1 MRRLLRIAIF
11 LLAPLAWSQ
20 APPSVTKPDTTKHT
34 VTFVTVA
41 PGVKLEVLDFGG
53 AGRPMIFLSALGPDA
68 HEWDKFAPK
77 FTDRFHVYALSRR
90 GFGASDVPPPTNEN
104 YDSDRLGDDVLAV
117 MDQLK
122 LEKPVLV
129 GWSVGDA
136 ELSSVGSRFP
146 QRVTALVYLD
156 AAYPY
161 AFYNEA
167 AGEPLADRAE
177 LRRLLTEASHS
188 RPIPLELERQLLASV
203 QAVEK
208 QLADE
213 VAMRQKNSDS
223 GDGPPPM
230 PPQMIA
236 IMTNVRKYTK
246 IDVPILAIF
255 AVPVDLSYIKDPV
268 EREKVA
274 RGDTAFRMRQMEA
287 VQAGLPKAKVV
298 AIAGAGHDV
307 FATNEA
313 EVLRVMREFLDPL
326 VSL

>member
-1 MRRLLRIAIF
+1 MRWIAGF
-11 LLAPLAWSQ
+11 LFAPLSWAQ
-20 APPSVTKPDTTKHT
+20 APPSVAKPDTTKH
-34 VTFVTVA
+34 VITFVTVA
-41 PGVKLEVLDFGG
+41 PDVKLELLDFGG
-53 AGRPMIFLSALGPDA
+53 TGRPMIFLSALGPDA
-68 HEWDKFAPK
+68 HDWDRFAPQ

-90 GFGASDVPPPTNEN
+90 GSGASDVPSPVNEN
-104 YDSDRLGDDVLAV
+104 YDSDRLGDDLLAV

-129 GWSVGDA
+129 GWSFGGA

-167 AGEPLADRAE
+167 AREPLTERAE

-188 RPIPLELERQLLASV
+188 NPMPLELERRLLASTQV
-203 QAVEK
+203 VEK
-208 QLADE
+208 QLGDE
-213 VAMRQKNSDS
+213 VAKRDKKPSSRD
-223 GDGPPPM
+223 DPFPM
-230 PPQMIA
+230 PPQIISM
-236 IMTNVRKYTK
+236 MTNARKYTK

-255 AVPVDLSYIKDPV
+255 AVPVDLSSIKDQA

-274 RGDTAFRMRQMEA
+274 KADTAFRMRQMEA
-287 VQAGLPKAKVV
+287 VRAGLPQAKVI
-298 AIAGAGHDV
+298 AIAGAGHDI

-313 EVLRVMREFLDPL
+313 EVLRDMREFLEPL
-326 VSL
+326 TSQ

>member
-1 MRRLLRIAIF
+1 MRWIAGC
-11 LLAPLAWSQ
+11 LLAPLAWTQ
-20 APPSVTKPDTTKHT
+20 TPPPVAKPDTTKH
-34 VTFVTVA
+34 VIRFVTVA
-41 PGVKLEVLDFGG
+41 PSVKLELLDFGG
-53 AGRPMIFLSALGPDA
+53 SGRPMIFLSALGPDA
-68 HEWDKFAPK
+68 HEWDKFGPK

-122 LEKPVLV
+122 LDKPVLV
-129 GWSVGDA
+129 GWSLGGE

-167 AGEPLADRAE
+167 AREPLTERAE

-188 RPIPLELERQLLASV
+188 HPMPLELERRLLASV
-203 QAVEK
+203 KVVEK
-208 QLADE
+208 QLEDE
-213 VAMRQKNSDS
+213 VTRQEQKPISEN
-223 GDGPPPM
+223 GPPM
-230 PPQMIA
+230 PPQIIA
-236 IMTNVRKYTK
+236 IMTNARKYTR

-268 EREKVA
+268 ERERVA
-274 RGDTAFRMRQMEA
+274 KGDTAFRTRQMEA
-287 VQAGLPKAKVV
+287 VRAGLPQAKVI
-298 AIAGAGHDV
+298 AIAGAGHNV
-307 FATNEA
+307 FQTNEA
-313 EVLRVMREFLDPL
+313 EVLRDMREFLEPL
-326 VSL
+326 SSH